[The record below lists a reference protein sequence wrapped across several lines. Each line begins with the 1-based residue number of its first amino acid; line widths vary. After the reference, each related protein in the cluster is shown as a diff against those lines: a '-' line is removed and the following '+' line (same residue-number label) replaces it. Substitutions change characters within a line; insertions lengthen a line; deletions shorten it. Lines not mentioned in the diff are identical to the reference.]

1 MDGLRTHVG
10 PGTFLGTLD
19 QSDRADIL
27 RLGRERHLPRGSH
40 VIVQG
45 DHSDAVFVLLEGQ
58 VKVVLTTPEGRT
70 VVLCVLG
77 PGEVLGEFE
86 SIRGGESPREAG
98 NVNLCDVEAL
108 RRYAF

>member
-27 RLGRERHLPRGSH
+27 RLGRERHL
-40 VIVQG
+40 VQG